1 MRLGEILVAAQ
12 IITLQQLEHALE
24 AQVMLGARLG
34 TCLVELGYI
43 DLDGLS
49 NALAHQHRLPAALA
63 SHFDRADQELQL
75 SLSANLAERTGCV
88 PLFRIGKR
96 SAVIAATGPLE
107 PRSMAIIADEL
118 GLAVEHLI
126 LSIAPEL
133 RIRYTLERIYN
144 IARPQR
150 FLRAP
155 GAPRAMP
162 AKLVFP
168 EIELPA
174 PEEPAEP
181 PTRPRHDTGERRRY
195 VKTLVEPQAEESAIA
210 IDPDTDLEEI
220 PDDDLPS
227 SVESIAAGRDREEV
241 TSLTIAAIRHLIPAT
256 EAVVLFSLRGAIV
269 VKSASFR
276 RDGRRLP
283 SIALPIEDQGAVA
296 SALRTKA
303 LVCTGPVHTDIDRRL
318 LTSLGLDGGH
328 LVVAPLVTGVRAIAA
343 LVVASRAAVD
353 AAVIETIAG
362 AAAAG
367 FARLMR
373 EAIQ

>member
-12 IITLQQLEHALE
+12 IITLQQLEQALE

-34 TCLVELGYI
+34 TSLVELGYI

-75 SLSANLAERTGCV
+75 RLAGNLAERYGCV
-88 PLFRIGKR
+88 PLFGIGKR

-107 PRSMAIIADEL
+107 PRTVAIIADEL
-118 GLAVEHLI
+118 GLAPEHLI
-126 LSIAPEL
+126 VSIAPEL
-133 RIRYTLERIYN
+133 RIRYALERVYRIV
-144 IARPQR
+144 RPQR

-162 AKLVFP
+162 TTYAFP
-168 EIELPA
+168 DVELPA
-174 PEEPAEP
+174 LDDQPEP
-181 PTRPRHDTGERRRY
+181 PRRPRPDTGERRRY
-195 VKTLVEPQAEESAIA
+195 VKTLVEAEEDAPIA

-220 PDDDLPS
+220 PDDDLPT
-227 SVESIAAGRDREEV
+227 SVELIAAGRDREEV
-241 TSLTIAAIRHLIPAT
+241 TSLAIAAIRHLVGAAD
-256 EAVVLFSLRGAIV
+256 AVALFSLRGAIAV
-269 VKSASFR
+269 SSAGFR
-276 RDGRRLP
+276 REGRKLP
-283 SIALPIEDQGAVA
+283 SIALPIEDDGAVA
-296 SALRTKA
+296 RALRTNA
-303 LVCTGPVHTDIDRRL
+303 VVRVGPSHTDIDRRL
-318 LTSLGLDGGH
+318 LTSLGLDGGY
-328 LVVAPLVTGVRAIAA
+328 LVVAPLVTRARAIAA
-343 LVVASRAAVD
+343 IVVASRVVVD

-362 AAAAG
+362 ATSAG